1 MRKGTT
7 HSEATRLKMR
17 LAKLGK
23 PGNRLGYR
31 LTEDQKK
38 HLSLVMTGKKHCL
51 KTRKKIR
58 ITAKEMAKS
67 KAWRKKVSEGTKRA
81 YQRPE
86 VNENRRLAMINQGHG
101 NFWKGHVT
109 YKANGYKMLYKPNH
123 QNATKQGY
131 IMEHRFVMSE
141 HIGRPLTKDEVVH
154 HIDHDITNNDISNL
168 QLFES
173 KSAHRKHHANH

>member
-58 ITAKEMAKS
+58 ITALNSLNSLITLATLNS
-67 KAWRKKVSEGTKRA
+67 LNSLVALATLTALDSLITLATLNALNSLITLTALDTLNIAVS
-81 YQRPE
+81 
-86 VNENRRLAMINQGHG
+86 
-101 NFWKGHVT
+101 
-109 YKANGYKMLYKPNH
+109 
-123 QNATKQGY
+123 
-131 IMEHRFVMSE
+131 
-141 HIGRPLTKDEVVH
+141 
-154 HIDHDITNNDISNL
+154 
-168 QLFES
+168 
-173 KSAHRKHHANH
+173 